1 MQVLHSKKEE
11 EIYTNIKVIYDN
23 SQTQL
28 FSIIYLAT
36 VNDLISVL
44 ICNSKKKTKNQTFL
58 TM

>member
-28 FSIIYLAT
+28 FSIIYLVT
-36 VNDLISVL
+36 VNDLIRFA
-44 ICNSKKKTKNQTFL
+44 TPKNKVK
-58 TM
+58 